1 MNVDA
6 DSEKCSIAVLDA
18 EQNPP
23 GANITTFG
31 DALWWACETVTT
43 VGYGDRYPVT
53 PDGRAIAVADGRGI
67 SMVMAITAVRAVFSS
82 RPSAGGTAPSPR
94 GDGGARS
101 RSWCRSPIR

>member
-1 MNVDA
+1 VNVDA

-67 SMVMAITAVRAVFSS
+67 SMVMAITAAVPGWMVRQVELKGRDEEAV
-82 RPSAGGTAPSPR
+82 
-94 GDGGARS
+94 DD
-101 RSWCRSPIR
+101 